1 MVSTFTPNLGF
12 EEPARGDAVGVW
24 DTPWNSNSTILDLVT
39 GGIMTI
45 PLNNSNVVL
54 SANQYRNKTI
64 IFNST
69 LTGNVTIVF
78 PSTFVKS
85 YEIQNI
91 CTGSS
96 VFNVYLTTQGAGS
109 LYVSA
114 PPGETVT
121 ITNDGANNIYY
132 RNMGHIG
139 EFWDYAG
146 SSLPN
151 WVSAC
156 GTYGVSAGIPAPYLN
171 CDGTT
176 FSSASYPLLA
186 QVLGTTTLPDSRG
199 RSRATLNQTTGR
211 LNSSVSG
218 VDGNTRFAVGGSE
231 SIQQHNHGVTDPG
244 HTHTHNAQ
252 QQLNSYFSAG
262 LAAGGIVA
270 TAAATVN
277 AASPGVTINNN
288 GAGASQNMPP
298 AYVGGL
304 TLIRT
309 G

>member
-45 PLNNSNVVL
+45 QLNNSNVVL
-54 SANQYRNKTI
+54 SVNQYRNKTI

-69 LTGNVTIVF
+69 LTGSVSITF
-78 PSTFVKS
+78 PSTFIKS
-85 YEIQNI
+85 YEIQNL

-96 VFNVYLTTQGAGS
+96 AFTVTLTTTTPNS
-109 LYVSA
+109 LFIAA
-114 PPGETVT
+114 PPGEMIN
-121 ITNDGANNIYY
+121 ITNDGLGNLQY
-132 RNMGHIG
+132 RNFGHIG
-139 EFWDYAG
+139 EYWDYGG
-146 SSLPN
+146 SSVPN
-151 WVSAC
+151 WITAC
-156 GTYGVSAGIPAPYLN
+156 GTNNVGFTPQPYLN

-176 FSSASYPLLA
+176 FSSASYPQLA
-186 QVLGTTTLPDSRG
+186 NLLGTTTLPDSRG
-199 RSRATLNQTTGR
+199 RIRATLTQTTSR
-211 LNSSVSG
+211 ITTAISG
-218 VDGNTRFAVGGSE
+218 INGATRFAAGGNE
-231 SIQQHNHGVTDPG
+231 LMQQHNHGVTDPS

-252 QQLNSYFSAG
+252 VQN
-262 LAAGGIVA
+262 GGIVLVNLA
-270 TAAATVN
+270 EGMIVNAAATIN
-277 AASPGVTINNN
+277 AAVTGISINNN